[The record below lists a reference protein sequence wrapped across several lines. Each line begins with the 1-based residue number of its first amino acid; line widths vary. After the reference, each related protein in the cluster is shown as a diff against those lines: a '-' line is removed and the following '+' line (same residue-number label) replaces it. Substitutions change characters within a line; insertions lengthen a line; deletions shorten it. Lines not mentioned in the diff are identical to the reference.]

1 MRRQLRKTMP
11 KAEVLVWSRL
21 RGKQLCGYKFHRQY
35 SVGPYSIDF
44 YCPAAKLA
52 IELDGDSHF
61 YPVEQRYDSQR
72 QRYIESFGIRCL
84 RFTNSEIY
92 ENLEGVLETI
102 ARVLRD
108 IAGGAGEDTPL
119 NPPFVR
125 GEAKNAPQGAKYRE
139 ASAPG
144 KEQAKTS
151 PPYEESPKTS
161 PPYEGGVRGG
171 AVTGDNDHARPGL

>member
-1 MRRQLRKTMP
+1 MTEFFNRPTEKAMRRQLRKAMP

-21 RGKQLCGYKFHRQY
+21 RGKQLCGYKFRRQY

-61 YPVEQRYDSQR
+61 HPVEQRYDSQR

-92 ENLEGVLETI
+92 ENLEGVLETV

-108 IAGGAGEDTPL
+108 IAAGAGEDTPL
-119 NPPFVR
+119 NPPFIR

-161 PPYEGGVRGG
+161 PLTKGESEGV
-171 AVTGDNDHARPGL
+171 L

>member
-1 MRRQLRKTMP
+1 MTEFFNRTTEKAMRRQLRKAMP

-21 RGKQLCGYKFHRQY
+21 RGKQLCGYKFRRQY

-52 IELDGDSHF
+52 IEIDGDSHF

-92 ENLEGVLETI
+92 ENLEGVLETV
-102 ARVLRD
+102 ARVLQN
-108 IAGGAGEDTPL
+108 IAGWCRRRHPPQSPL
-119 NPPFVR
+119 RKGGSKKCTSRCKVSRSFC
-125 GEAKNAPQGAKYRE
+125 
-139 ASAPG
+139 PG
-144 KEQAKTS
+144 QRAVGTS
-151 PPYEESPKTS
+151 PLTKSRPILLPLTKGEL
-161 PPYEGGVRGG
+161 EGV
-171 AVTGDNDHARPGL
+171 L